1 MSFLRHRKI
10 YPDALTLSTLGSLP
24 TPASHR
30 NEFSAGYSL
39 ASCTPALLASGSPA
53 SLILQPSVL
62 PVDIIAA
69 NGNLSPFTVYQP
81 RGPLH
86 TFTGTVNRFG
96 FSPQFLYCS
105 AHPGCPWQNTDRS
118 GALVLR
124 CPDVERR

>member
-86 TFTGTVNRFG
+86 STCRPSSSVSRNMKSSGNRNRLRFT
-96 FSPQFLYCS
+96 
-105 AHPGCPWQNTDRS
+105 A
-118 GALVLR
+118 
-124 CPDVERR
+124 